1 MSYKIIGNTEYK
13 SINEKAYINGSQD
26 DIMRLAQELDRVG
39 INYSGRISE
48 YRSAITVA
56 AADRVKAIEI
66 MNGLMRKDESS
77 LANAEKNIIGNV
89 EYRYIANK
97 RYIKGE
103 TEAMLRTADRLTAEN
118 ISFSGRINGNTVTL
132 TVSGDEMQERVK
144 KYFSEEINREQTIQ
158 SVYLLSPA
166 SDGYEDG
173 YYISEVNTNT
183 VEEISPYR
191 SSYGDIPMFVS
202 VDEAI
207 RYTQNAG
214 VELSNTEAQ
223 FAEWRKAEEEKEHQ
237 LLLERS
243 REIIRQLPMLG
254 KEYEEHFIFRDNAID
269 WIYFNPDG
277 NDSEGEFVETTIYA
291 ADIINAY
298 KERVA
303 SSDAENRRN
312 NFLETII
319 HSCEQRIIEAGTED
333 FESYAHHFI
342 ETSEEN
348 NVFKTFG
355 IYENSDYIQNIDTV
369 INRLEDHF
377 EEVRSYTENVVEQLY
392 ELAQKELED
401 FENSLDTAEK
411 AKAAAYELS
420 VKRDILSYIHS
431 DLSNDISD
439 SDTEDACRRLISSG
453 YPLDTFYQDWL
464 KNEYDNRME
473 AIKMTAAD
481 SLRRETQYFGI
492 IENAKE
498 FAHNAGLPFR
508 YDPNEEPSED
518 FDQYSINASMSI
530 EDYELMHKLM
540 KEDQSEEKVPADQN
554 KSNTLI
560 VNIYGGPGAGKSTTA
575 LQLVAELKKRGFLS
589 EYISEVAKE
598 YVYAKNFDV
607 LDGSLKN
614 QKQIFS
620 EQQHRQDLMIDN
632 VDIAITDAPLLL
644 NTIYTNSD
652 EITLEYSS
660 HIMDE
665 YNKYNNYNIYIN
677 RDLSVKFEN
686 EGRIHNLSESIEK
699 DGEIKSMLIK
709 NNVIFD
715 EFNRD
720 NISEI
725 ADKIVEKLPYH
736 EKNNEAVPQNKTNTD
751 LITITCNFSESAAFE
766 DGKTYSVAE
775 FDRIM
780 ANADAERVNG
790 WKNGLKKYGNENIW
804 EYNDSESYYK
814 YIGYDKTSFT
824 INFPNGETISERQD
838 IGDGYGGVI
847 DYCRSFS
854 SLQKYV
860 PILEKQRDL
869 DNAVR
874 ERDEAEQ
881 KETQLEAAKEYIR
894 FYLESEFL
902 SENVSFDDLEH
913 ISAGYTELG
922 ENNEYGFQME
932 IDLVSF
938 KISYTLNSET
948 VKVEEYESLEKMN
961 KLALSNLNFDDFVSI
976 GTDAVEEYENK
987 IDTADLNIAFEN
999 AKIEE
1004 SIDESTELVWK
1015 EIPESID
1022 EETGKSTSWAAEI
1035 NSDTYGRFLWISQN
1049 DSNSYDVEYDT
1060 GERIIPV
1067 SSESA
1072 GFSSLSAAKE
1082 WAEEF
1087 YSLDKE
1093 ASHDA
1098 ADILA
1103 EKLTAHYPDKFMIE
1117 EYYNSKAPLSAEELF
1132 AYIQNL
1138 LSGRQGFGLDGYSAD
1153 TNGIILSD
1161 LSKYSWEQVGRAV
1174 MTALGKGTYITPEER
1189 AERANAPKYSIYQ
1202 VKRGDEY
1209 SRLSFNSWNELKK
1222 FNLPFDKNNYE
1233 EVYGGYVSDVSR
1245 SQGRGVILDNI
1256 YTKFNIDRPE
1266 DFRGHSLSVGD
1277 VIVLEDNNV
1286 SSAFY
1291 VDSYGM
1297 ADVTD
1302 LFFEVEKEKID
1313 LSKLSEIT
1321 LTEEYDRR
1329 KDQPDDFLHIK
1340 NTVSFSNLNSSY
1352 LISRYKEFT
1361 YEYDD
1366 MPDADEGDSFTTKQG
1381 MLAEVQEFFED
1392 MRNDHDKSISITDLS
1407 GKTTVLEGRL
1417 FEFEATEDR
1426 LAFMIP
1432 NAGYAEMFE
1441 RDNDS
1446 YDYTFYDGDYNVTDS
1461 GVYDDVSISL
1471 RQAFTIV
1478 MEDAGYD
1485 IEKCE
1490 PMDFEKVHSRAEEK
1504 QSASV
1509 ADTGRKKPGNEV
1521 EVGDVFLYNGREY
1534 TVELEKGIYPD
1545 DVKVSYEEQTGGISY
1560 ITTQNID
1567 RYKLAENGVF
1577 LGNPTKEQEKE
1588 NAPAVTEENHENK
1601 ANDYTPKIGDLID
1614 INDELLTISDIS
1626 GSVITFTETE
1636 NLLGNT
1642 SRMSIDDF
1650 FSKDFT
1656 VVEENESEIVEAVSD
1671 VPLEHN
1677 ASNSQSF
1684 VITDENLGVKTPKA
1698 RFTANVEAIR
1708 TLNTIEAEHRTATPE
1723 EQAVLSDYTG
1733 WGAIPQAFDSDNKD
1747 WSKEYNELK
1756 NLLTD
1761 EEYRAARASTMNA
1774 HYTSP
1779 TVIKAIYDGL
1789 ANIGFEGGKILEPA
1803 MGTGNFFGAMPD
1815 TVRSNS
1821 ELYGVEL
1828 DSITGR
1834 IAKQLYPSANIQ
1846 IKGYEQ
1852 TSFENNSFDVA
1863 IGNVPFG
1870 GYKVNDADYNKQNFF
1885 IHDYFFAKTLDKV
1898 RPGGV
1903 VAFVTS
1909 QGTLDKSNPE
1919 VRKYLA
1925 ERAEL
1930 LGAIRLPNNAFKAN
1944 AGTEVTSDII
1954 FLQKRERPISI
1965 EENTPEWVYKDMLPN
1980 GIAVNKY
1987 FTEHPEM
1994 ILGEMVEGNK
2004 MYGNQSDSSMCVP
2017 IEGKILADQ
2026 LSEAVKNITGA
2037 YHKSEISLDN
2047 SSTLKN
2053 SDEVACPP
2061 NTPKYSFVVMDD
2073 VLYYH
2078 KSSDTMEKYKAPEKN
2093 REQIKA
2099 MVQLRDSIHKLLE
2112 LQLENTNGQNDT
2124 AILETQN
2131 ALNVQYDNF
2140 SEQYGRVS
2148 SQENKMLFRDDNSYH
2163 LIKSLEKFDKNGN
2176 FIGKADIFSKNT
2188 INPRTVVDHCDNAQ
2202 DALILSLSEKMCV
2215 NFEYMSQLT
2224 GKSEAELIEELGDK
2238 IFQNPQKYMRW
2249 ESADEYLTG
2258 NIRTKLAVAEAAG
2271 LIRNVEALRAVMPK
2285 RIEAADISVKLS
2297 SAWVAPEYIKEFIVE
2312 TLKPDFYTSRNIE
2325 VTYMQSTDKWKIENW
2340 RSAYSNTLATETY
2353 GTHDINAYEIIEAT
2367 LNMQKVEIRERV
2379 KDELGNYIRD
2389 KNGRYVYELNQQK
2402 TMIAQSKQ
2410 DDLKRKFS
2418 EWIFADPNRREKLVD
2433 TYNEN
2438 FNSVRL
2444 REYDGSHLNFVGMN
2458 SDITLKEHQK
2468 NAVARGLYSNGNTLL
2483 AHEVGSGKTF
2493 EMIAIAMEGK
2503 RLGLHN
2509 KPLITAPNGLTEQWG
2524 NAFRQL
2530 YPSANVLVATEK
2542 DFQKENRRD
2551 LFAKIATGD
2560 WDAVVIGHSQFDMIH
2575 LSRDRELNMLNSEL
2589 DRLEAALSEMIDEN
2603 GKKGFSVK
2611 QIEKAIKSYQDKIE
2625 KLLAKTPEDD
2635 MLCFEKLG
2643 IDKLFV
2649 DESQAY
2655 KNLDTPTKMRNVSGI
2670 GSGGSGRAM
2679 QLLMKCKY
2687 LDELTGGKG
2696 CVFASGTPIS
2706 NSMSEMYTLMR
2717 YLQADKLEEMGIN
2730 SFDRWASVFGET
2742 VSSMELS
2749 PEGNGKYQMKTRFA
2763 KFQNLPELMNIFKE
2777 TADIKT
2783 ADTLNLDRPDF
2794 EMHNVNVP
2802 ATAIQASMIK
2812 ELGQRAK
2819 EIRSGNVDPTEDNM
2833 CKLTVDGRKIGLDQR
2848 CINPNLPD
2856 DPKSKVNVCINNV
2869 FDIWQKTSAEKS
2881 TQLIF
2886 CDLATPQPTLN
2897 ENTYSVYR
2905 PNIDNGYSK
2914 VFTAKLNEKDTAEKI
2929 MKKLNGSKPPKNY
2942 DAGEIADGDI
2952 IMLKRINYEEEK
2964 AYNTAFEV
2972 VNGKLTEVS
2981 SETWEKLHH
2990 APIENF
2996 ASERKYC
3003 VYDDIKQKLI
3013 AKGVPEKEIA
3023 FIHDVDKA
3031 EEKQALY
3038 DKMNKGEIR
3047 VLIGSTFKCGAGM
3060 NAQERMIALHDLD
3073 APMRPSDMEQRHGRI
3088 IRQGNTNSKV
3098 DIYRYT
3104 TDKTFDAYLY
3114 QMLENKQKF
3123 ISQIMTDKSPVRSC
3137 EDVDEVALDYAEVKA
3152 LCAGN
3157 PLIKEK
3163 IDLETEITK
3172 LNVIKSAFLSQKYS
3186 LQDKAYKTLPEQQ
3199 THTEKYIT
3207 KLKSDL
3213 ETVHSVNPLTNE
3225 DGKNYYPIVING
3237 KEYHDKEEAG
3247 NAIRQAIMTNGKFM
3261 ENKECTIGSYRGF
3274 ELKAFIDTHFEMF
3287 KVKVNL
3293 RGACDHYGDINMDNN
3308 VKASGNIVR
3317 LDNIINGIDLE
3328 LQKQEDRLQ
3337 SISADIKE
3345 AREAAEAVFPQ
3356 EAELSEKEKRLAQ
3369 VNSLL
3374 TNSDIRTDH
3383 STELYAA
3390 LVEIC
3395 PELENYDSFNSKYEK
3410 GEDSEIEPLIIEKN
3424 GNNVFI
3430 AHIYTQN
3437 GDLMYDPAVE
3447 FSFDTK
3453 NHRAEV
3459 TSYQLDGM
3467 GIYEDFS
3474 DGTHSDMKT
3483 DVEEMALDTL
3493 FENIKSYNYDRT
3505 VFNAENNS
3513 KETGKENSYD
3523 FAR

>member
-56 AADRVKAIEI
+56 AADRVKTIEI

-77 LANAEKNIIGNV
+77 LANAEKNIIGNA

-118 ISFSGRINGNTVTL
+118 ILFSGRVNGNTVTL

-183 VEEISPYR
+183 GGEISPYR

-214 VELSNTEAQ
+214 VKLSNTEAQ
-223 FAEWRKAEEEKEHQ
+223 FADWRKAEEEKERQ

-243 REIIRQLPMLG
+243 REIIRQLPMSE

-303 SSDAENRRN
+303 SSDAENGRN

-355 IYENSDYIQNIDTV
+355 IYENSDYIHNIDTV

-481 SLRRETQYFGI
+481 SLRRKTQYFGI

-540 KEDQSEEKVPADQN
+540 KEDSSKE
-554 KSNTLI
+554 
-560 VNIYGGPGAGKSTTA
+560 TA
-575 LQLVAELKKRGFLS
+575 PVE
-589 EYISEVAKE
+589 
-598 YVYAKNFDV
+598 
-607 LDGSLKN
+607 
-614 QKQIFS
+614 
-620 EQQHRQDLMIDN
+620 
-632 VDIAITDAPLLL
+632 
-644 NTIYTNSD
+644 
-652 EITLEYSS
+652 
-660 HIMDE
+660 
-665 YNKYNNYNIYIN
+665 
-677 RDLSVKFEN
+677 
-686 EGRIHNLSESIEK
+686 
-699 DGEIKSMLIK
+699 
-709 NNVIFD
+709 NNV
-715 EFNRD
+715 
-720 NISEI
+720 
-725 ADKIVEKLPYH
+725 
-736 EKNNEAVPQNKTNTD
+736 
-751 LITITCNFSESAAFE
+751 TITCNFSESAAFE
-766 DGKTYSVAE
+766 NGKTYSVAE

-814 YIGYDKTSFT
+814 YIGYDKTRFT

-881 KETQLEAAKEYIR
+881 KAAEFETEK
-894 FYLESEFL
+894 
-902 SENVSFDDLEH
+902 
-913 ISAGYTELG
+913 
-922 ENNEYGFQME
+922 ENN
-932 IDLVSF
+932 IDDNNIKSEQLSF
-938 KISYTLNSET
+938 FSTTPSRQ
-948 VKVEEYESLEKMN
+948 
-961 KLALSNLNFDDFVSI
+961 
-976 GTDAVEEYENK
+976 
-987 IDTADLNIAFEN
+987 
-999 AKIEE
+999 
-1004 SIDESTELVWK
+1004 SIDEAFSELSDSTEELPATEKDGVLTFAEQVDKVLNGTSNRYDDLKVCDTPQILLDVGCEQLPMLYTQQHLKKAIQPKNLTKHTHGLDIEQIKNLPLDIANPVMILDSTSRNDSILLVLSQIDK
-1015 EIPESID
+1015 ENCPLIVSVKPNGNGRYNLDIVNSNFITSVYGRENFVDFIERNIDLDNILFYNKEKSQELFRVLRLQFPQGVNNLDFNTIIHKSRNIVKGFD
-1022 EETGKSTSWAAEI
+1022 EETHK
-1035 NSDTYGRFLWISQN
+1035 N
-1049 DSNSYDVEYDT
+1049 DYKIT
-1060 GERIIPV
+1060 
-1067 SSESA
+1067 
-1072 GFSSLSAAKE
+1072 
-1082 WAEEF
+1082 
-1087 YSLDKE
+1087 
-1093 ASHDA
+1093 
-1098 ADILA
+1098 
-1103 EKLTAHYPDKFMIE
+1103 EK
-1117 EYYNSKAPLSAEELF
+1117 N
-1132 AYIQNL
+1132 
-1138 LSGRQGFGLDGYSAD
+1138 
-1153 TNGIILSD
+1153 
-1161 LSKYSWEQVGRAV
+1161 
-1174 MTALGKGTYITPEER
+1174 
-1189 AERANAPKYSIYQ
+1189 
-1202 VKRGDEY
+1202 
-1209 SRLSFNSWNELKK
+1209 
-1222 FNLPFDKNNYE
+1222 
-1233 EVYGGYVSDVSR
+1233 
-1245 SQGRGVILDNI
+1245 
-1256 YTKFNIDRPE
+1256 
-1266 DFRGHSLSVGD
+1266 
-1277 VIVLEDNNV
+1277 
-1286 SSAFY
+1286 
-1291 VDSYGM
+1291 
-1297 ADVTD
+1297 
-1302 LFFEVEKEKID
+1302 
-1313 LSKLSEIT
+1313 
-1321 LTEEYDRR
+1321 
-1329 KDQPDDFLHIK
+1329 
-1340 NTVSFSNLNSSY
+1340 
-1352 LISRYKEFT
+1352 
-1361 YEYDD
+1361 
-1366 MPDADEGDSFTTKQG
+1366 
-1381 MLAEVQEFFED
+1381 
-1392 MRNDHDKSISITDLS
+1392 
-1407 GKTTVLEGRL
+1407 
-1417 FEFEATEDR
+1417 
-1426 LAFMIP
+1426 
-1432 NAGYAEMFE
+1432 
-1441 RDNDS
+1441 
-1446 YDYTFYDGDYNVTDS
+1446 
-1461 GVYDDVSISL
+1461 
-1471 RQAFTIV
+1471 
-1478 MEDAGYD
+1478 YD
-1485 IEKCE
+1485 IEGGAKTRYE
-1490 PMDFEKVHSRAEEK
+1490 NN
-1504 QSASV
+1504 V
-1509 ADTGRKKPGNEV
+1509 AAIR
-1521 EVGDVFLYNGREY
+1521 L
-1534 TVELEKGIYPD
+1534 L
-1545 DVKVSYEEQTGGISY
+1545 
-1560 ITTQNID
+1560 
-1567 RYKLAENGVF
+1567 
-1577 LGNPTKEQEKE
+1577 
-1588 NAPAVTEENHENK
+1588 K
-1601 ANDYTPKIGDLID
+1601 AI
-1614 INDELLTISDIS
+1614 
-1626 GSVITFTETE
+1626 
-1636 NLLGNT
+1636 
-1642 SRMSIDDF
+1642 
-1650 FSKDFT
+1650 
-1656 VVEENESEIVEAVSD
+1656 ESED
-1671 VPLEHN
+1671 
-1677 ASNSQSF
+1677 
-1684 VITDENLGVKTPKA
+1684 
-1698 RFTANVEAIR
+1698 
-1708 TLNTIEAEHRTATPE
+1708 RTATPE
-1723 EQAVLSDYTG
+1723 EQRVLAKYVG
-1733 WGAIPQAFDSDNKD
+1733 WGGIANAFDSRKDD

-1779 TVIKAIYDGL
+1779 TVIKAIYNGL

-1909 QGTLDKSNPE
+1909 KGTLDKSNPE

-1987 FTEHPEM
+1987 FVEHPEM

-2017 IEGKILADQ
+2017 IEGKNLADQ

-2124 AILETQN
+2124 AILEAQN
-2131 ALNVQYDNF
+2131 ALNAQYDNF

-2148 SQENKMLFRDDNSYH
+2148 SQENKILFRDDNSYH
-2163 LIKSLEKFDKNGN
+2163 LIKSLEKFDKDGN
-2176 FIGKADIFSKNT
+2176 FIGKTDIFSKNT

-2258 NIRTKLAVAEAAG
+2258 NIRTKLAAAEAAG
-2271 LIRNVEALRAVMPK
+2271 LTRNAEALRAVMPK

-2297 SAWVAPEYIKEFIVE
+2297 SAWIAPEYIKEFIVE

-2325 VTYMQSTDKWKIENW
+2325 VTYMQATDKWKIENW

-2433 TYNEN
+2433 IYNEN

-2483 AHEVGSGKTF
+2483 AHEVGAGKTF

-2530 YPSANVLVATEK
+2530 YPNANVLVATEK

-2696 CVFASGTPIS
+2696 CVFASGTPIITS
-2706 NSMSEMYTLMR
+2706 YSLKIPKFT
-2717 YLQADKLEEMGIN
+2717 
-2730 SFDRWASVFGET
+2730 VGEKHI
-2742 VSSMELS
+2742 SD
-2749 PEGNGKYQMKTRFA
+2749 GFFYQ
-2763 KFQNLPELMNIFKE
+2763 
-2777 TADIKT
+2777 
-2783 ADTLNLDRPDF
+2783 
-2794 EMHNVNVP
+2794 
-2802 ATAIQASMIK
+2802 
-2812 ELGQRAK
+2812 
-2819 EIRSGNVDPTEDNM
+2819 
-2833 CKLTVDGRKIGLDQR
+2833 
-2848 CINPNLPD
+2848 
-2856 DPKSKVNVCINNV
+2856 
-2869 FDIWQKTSAEKS
+2869 
-2881 TQLIF
+2881 
-2886 CDLATPQPTLN
+2886 
-2897 ENTYSVYR
+2897 
-2905 PNIDNGYSK
+2905 
-2914 VFTAKLNEKDTAEKI
+2914 
-2929 MKKLNGSKPPKNY
+2929 
-2942 DAGEIADGDI
+2942 
-2952 IMLKRINYEEEK
+2952 
-2964 AYNTAFEV
+2964 
-2972 VNGKLTEVS
+2972 
-2981 SETWEKLHH
+2981 
-2990 APIENF
+2990 
-2996 ASERKYC
+2996 
-3003 VYDDIKQKLI
+3003 KQK
-3013 AKGVPEKEIA
+3013 
-3023 FIHDVDKA
+3023 
-3031 EEKQALY
+3031 
-3038 DKMNKGEIR
+3038 
-3047 VLIGSTFKCGAGM
+3047 
-3060 NAQERMIALHDLD
+3060 
-3073 APMRPSDMEQRHGRI
+3073 
-3088 IRQGNTNSKV
+3088 
-3098 DIYRYT
+3098 
-3104 TDKTFDAYLY
+3104 
-3114 QMLENKQKF
+3114 
-3123 ISQIMTDKSPVRSC
+3123 
-3137 EDVDEVALDYAEVKA
+3137 
-3152 LCAGN
+3152 
-3157 PLIKEK
+3157 
-3163 IDLETEITK
+3163 
-3172 LNVIKSAFLSQKYS
+3172 
-3186 LQDKAYKTLPEQQ
+3186 
-3199 THTEKYIT
+3199 
-3207 KLKSDL
+3207 
-3213 ETVHSVNPLTNE
+3213 
-3225 DGKNYYPIVING
+3225 
-3237 KEYHDKEEAG
+3237 
-3247 NAIRQAIMTNGKFM
+3247 
-3261 ENKECTIGSYRGF
+3261 
-3274 ELKAFIDTHFEMF
+3274 
-3287 KVKVNL
+3287 
-3293 RGACDHYGDINMDNN
+3293 
-3308 VKASGNIVR
+3308 
-3317 LDNIINGIDLE
+3317 
-3328 LQKQEDRLQ
+3328 
-3337 SISADIKE
+3337 
-3345 AREAAEAVFPQ
+3345 
-3356 EAELSEKEKRLAQ
+3356 
-3369 VNSLL
+3369 
-3374 TNSDIRTDH
+3374 
-3383 STELYAA
+3383 
-3390 LVEIC
+3390 
-3395 PELENYDSFNSKYEK
+3395 
-3410 GEDSEIEPLIIEKN
+3410 
-3424 GNNVFI
+3424 
-3430 AHIYTQN
+3430 
-3437 GDLMYDPAVE
+3437 
-3447 FSFDTK
+3447 
-3453 NHRAEV
+3453 
-3459 TSYQLDGM
+3459 
-3467 GIYEDFS
+3467 
-3474 DGTHSDMKT
+3474 
-3483 DVEEMALDTL
+3483 
-3493 FENIKSYNYDRT
+3493 
-3505 VFNAENNS
+3505 
-3513 KETGKENSYD
+3513 
-3523 FAR
+3523 

>member
-103 TEAMLRTADRLTAEN
+103 TDAMLRTADRLTAEN
-118 ISFSGRINGNTVTL
+118 IPFSGRVNGNTVTL

-173 YYISEVNTNT
+173 YYISEVNANT
-183 VEEISPYR
+183 GEEISPYR

-207 RYTQNAG
+207 LYIQNAG
-214 VELSNTEAQ
+214 IALSNTEAQ

-243 REIIRQLPMLG
+243 REIIRQLPMSG

-303 SSDAENRRN
+303 SSDTESGRN

-319 HSCEQRIIEAGTED
+319 HSCEQRIVEAGTED

-518 FDQYSINASMSI
+518 FDQYSINAAMSI

-540 KEDQSEEKVPADQN
+540 KKDSSKE
-554 KSNTLI
+554 
-560 VNIYGGPGAGKSTTA
+560 TA
-575 LQLVAELKKRGFLS
+575 PVE
-589 EYISEVAKE
+589 
-598 YVYAKNFDV
+598 
-607 LDGSLKN
+607 
-614 QKQIFS
+614 
-620 EQQHRQDLMIDN
+620 
-632 VDIAITDAPLLL
+632 
-644 NTIYTNSD
+644 
-652 EITLEYSS
+652 
-660 HIMDE
+660 
-665 YNKYNNYNIYIN
+665 
-677 RDLSVKFEN
+677 
-686 EGRIHNLSESIEK
+686 
-699 DGEIKSMLIK
+699 
-709 NNVIFD
+709 NNV
-715 EFNRD
+715 
-720 NISEI
+720 
-725 ADKIVEKLPYH
+725 
-736 EKNNEAVPQNKTNTD
+736 
-751 LITITCNFSESAAFE
+751 TITCNLSESAAFE
-766 DGKTYSVAE
+766 NGKTYSVAE

-847 DYCRSFS
+847 DYFRSFS
-854 SLQKYV
+854 SLQKFV

-881 KETQLEAAKEYIR
+881 KAAEFETEK
-894 FYLESEFL
+894 
-902 SENVSFDDLEH
+902 
-913 ISAGYTELG
+913 
-922 ENNEYGFQME
+922 ENN
-932 IDLVSF
+932 IDDNNIKSEQLSF
-938 KISYTLNSET
+938 FSTTPSRKSVDEAFSELST
-948 VKVEEYESLEKMN
+948 PPEEKRP
-961 KLALSNLNFDDFVSI
+961 
-976 GTDAVEEYENK
+976 EN
-987 IDTADLNIAFEN
+987 T
-999 AKIEE
+999 
-1004 SIDESTELVWK
+1004 
-1015 EIPESID
+1015 
-1022 EETGKSTSWAAEI
+1022 
-1035 NSDTYGRFLWISQN
+1035 
-1049 DSNSYDVEYDT
+1049 
-1060 GERIIPV
+1060 
-1067 SSESA
+1067 
-1072 GFSSLSAAKE
+1072 
-1082 WAEEF
+1082 
-1087 YSLDKE
+1087 
-1093 ASHDA
+1093 
-1098 ADILA
+1098 
-1103 EKLTAHYPDKFMIE
+1103 
-1117 EYYNSKAPLSAEELF
+1117 
-1132 AYIQNL
+1132 
-1138 LSGRQGFGLDGYSAD
+1138 SAD
-1153 TNGIILSD
+1153 
-1161 LSKYSWEQVGRAV
+1161 
-1174 MTALGKGTYITPEER
+1174 
-1189 AERANAPKYSIYQ
+1189 
-1202 VKRGDEY
+1202 
-1209 SRLSFNSWNELKK
+1209 
-1222 FNLPFDKNNYE
+1222 
-1233 EVYGGYVSDVSR
+1233 
-1245 SQGRGVILDNI
+1245 
-1256 YTKFNIDRPE
+1256 
-1266 DFRGHSLSVGD
+1266 
-1277 VIVLEDNNV
+1277 
-1286 SSAFY
+1286 
-1291 VDSYGM
+1291 
-1297 ADVTD
+1297 
-1302 LFFEVEKEKID
+1302 
-1313 LSKLSEIT
+1313 
-1321 LTEEYDRR
+1321 
-1329 KDQPDDFLHIK
+1329 
-1340 NTVSFSNLNSSY
+1340 
-1352 LISRYKEFT
+1352 
-1361 YEYDD
+1361 
-1366 MPDADEGDSFTTKQG
+1366 
-1381 MLAEVQEFFED
+1381 
-1392 MRNDHDKSISITDLS
+1392 
-1407 GKTTVLEGRL
+1407 
-1417 FEFEATEDR
+1417 
-1426 LAFMIP
+1426 
-1432 NAGYAEMFE
+1432 
-1441 RDNDS
+1441 
-1446 YDYTFYDGDYNVTDS
+1446 
-1461 GVYDDVSISL
+1461 
-1471 RQAFTIV
+1471 FTIV
-1478 MEDAGYD
+1478 ND
-1485 IEKCE
+1485 
-1490 PMDFEKVHSRAEEK
+1490 DFNS
-1504 QSASV
+1504 
-1509 ADTGRKKPGNEV
+1509 
-1521 EVGDVFLYNGREY
+1521 
-1534 TVELEKGIYPD
+1534 
-1545 DVKVSYEEQTGGISY
+1545 TGGAKA
-1560 ITTQNID
+1560 
-1567 RYKLAENGVF
+1567 RYENNVAAIR
-1577 LGNPTKEQEKE
+1577 LL
-1588 NAPAVTEENHENK
+1588 K
-1601 ANDYTPKIGDLID
+1601 AI
-1614 INDELLTISDIS
+1614 
-1626 GSVITFTETE
+1626 
-1636 NLLGNT
+1636 
-1642 SRMSIDDF
+1642 
-1650 FSKDFT
+1650 
-1656 VVEENESEIVEAVSD
+1656 ESED
-1671 VPLEHN
+1671 
-1677 ASNSQSF
+1677 
-1684 VITDENLGVKTPKA
+1684 
-1698 RFTANVEAIR
+1698 
-1708 TLNTIEAEHRTATPE
+1708 RTATPE
-1723 EQAVLSDYTG
+1723 EQRVLAKYVG
-1733 WGAIPQAFDSDNKD
+1733 WGGIANAFDSRKDD

-1756 NLLTD
+1756 NLLND

-1779 TVIKAIYDGL
+1779 TVIKAIYNGL

-1919 VRKYLA
+1919 IRKYLA

-1987 FTEHPEM
+1987 FAEHPEM

-2017 IEGKILADQ
+2017 IEDKNLADQ

-2053 SDEVACPP
+2053 ADEVACPP

-2124 AILETQN
+2124 AILEAQN
-2131 ALNVQYDNF
+2131 ALNAQYDNF

-2258 NIRTKLAVAEAAG
+2258 NIRTKLAAAEAAG
-2271 LIRNVEALRAVMPK
+2271 LTRNVEALRAVMPK

-2297 SAWVAPEYIKEFIVE
+2297 SAWVAPEYIKDFIVE

-2325 VTYMQSTDKWKIENW
+2325 VTYMQATDKWKIENW
-2340 RSAYSNTLATETY
+2340 RSAYSNTLAIETY

-2483 AHEVGSGKTF
+2483 AHEVGAGKTF

-2696 CVFASGTPIS
+2696 CVFASGTPVETGYLR
-2706 NSMSEMYTLMR
+2706 SEM
-2717 YLQADKLEEMGIN
+2717 
-2730 SFDRWASVFGET
+2730 
-2742 VSSMELS
+2742 
-2749 PEGNGKYQMKTRFA
+2749 
-2763 KFQNLPELMNIFKE
+2763 
-2777 TADIKT
+2777 
-2783 ADTLNLDRPDF
+2783 
-2794 EMHNVNVP
+2794 
-2802 ATAIQASMIK
+2802 
-2812 ELGQRAK
+2812 
-2819 EIRSGNVDPTEDNM
+2819 
-2833 CKLTVDGRKIGLDQR
+2833 
-2848 CINPNLPD
+2848 
-2856 DPKSKVNVCINNV
+2856 
-2869 FDIWQKTSAEKS
+2869 
-2881 TQLIF
+2881 
-2886 CDLATPQPTLN
+2886 
-2897 ENTYSVYR
+2897 
-2905 PNIDNGYSK
+2905 
-2914 VFTAKLNEKDTAEKI
+2914 
-2929 MKKLNGSKPPKNY
+2929 
-2942 DAGEIADGDI
+2942 
-2952 IMLKRINYEEEK
+2952 
-2964 AYNTAFEV
+2964 
-2972 VNGKLTEVS
+2972 
-2981 SETWEKLHH
+2981 
-2990 APIENF
+2990 PI
-2996 ASERKYC
+2996 
-3003 VYDDIKQKLI
+3003 
-3013 AKGVPEKEIA
+3013 
-3023 FIHDVDKA
+3023 
-3031 EEKQALY
+3031 
-3038 DKMNKGEIR
+3038 
-3047 VLIGSTFKCGAGM
+3047 
-3060 NAQERMIALHDLD
+3060 
-3073 APMRPSDMEQRHGRI
+3073 
-3088 IRQGNTNSKV
+3088 
-3098 DIYRYT
+3098 
-3104 TDKTFDAYLY
+3104 
-3114 QMLENKQKF
+3114 
-3123 ISQIMTDKSPVRSC
+3123 
-3137 EDVDEVALDYAEVKA
+3137 
-3152 LCAGN
+3152 
-3157 PLIKEK
+3157 
-3163 IDLETEITK
+3163 
-3172 LNVIKSAFLSQKYS
+3172 
-3186 LQDKAYKTLPEQQ
+3186 
-3199 THTEKYIT
+3199 
-3207 KLKSDL
+3207 
-3213 ETVHSVNPLTNE
+3213 
-3225 DGKNYYPIVING
+3225 
-3237 KEYHDKEEAG
+3237 
-3247 NAIRQAIMTNGKFM
+3247 
-3261 ENKECTIGSYRGF
+3261 
-3274 ELKAFIDTHFEMF
+3274 
-3287 KVKVNL
+3287 L
-3293 RGACDHYGDINMDNN
+3293 R
-3308 VKASGNIVR
+3308 
-3317 LDNIINGIDLE
+3317 
-3328 LQKQEDRLQ
+3328 
-3337 SISADIKE
+3337 
-3345 AREAAEAVFPQ
+3345 
-3356 EAELSEKEKRLAQ
+3356 
-3369 VNSLL
+3369 
-3374 TNSDIRTDH
+3374 
-3383 STELYAA
+3383 
-3390 LVEIC
+3390 
-3395 PELENYDSFNSKYEK
+3395 
-3410 GEDSEIEPLIIEKN
+3410 
-3424 GNNVFI
+3424 
-3430 AHIYTQN
+3430 
-3437 GDLMYDPAVE
+3437 
-3447 FSFDTK
+3447 
-3453 NHRAEV
+3453 
-3459 TSYQLDGM
+3459 
-3467 GIYEDFS
+3467 
-3474 DGTHSDMKT
+3474 
-3483 DVEEMALDTL
+3483 
-3493 FENIKSYNYDRT
+3493 
-3505 VFNAENNS
+3505 
-3513 KETGKENSYD
+3513 
-3523 FAR
+3523 